1 MEDAMGRLMRKG
13 VEATVPAGQR
23 LFLGGLGLG
32 SLVAFLAA
40 FFADGR
46 LGRRRRALASAK
58 ARHLGRAGARR
69 LGRSKRGLVNRS
81 RGAWAR
87 LRARLRSDA
96 VPDEVIEQ
104 RVRAA
109 LGRVASHVSAIDV
122 LVEDGRVALGGP
134 ILESEHRRVV
144 RTARRVIGVRGLD
157 DWLEEHRRPDI
168 PELSDVARV
177 ARAAANRRRCA
188 SVMKTVPQSVNADD
202 PIRLAAEIMSAANI
216 GFLPVCDEGGKVVGT
231 VTDRDIVVRAIA
243 RGLDPALARVTE
255 VMSRDVVACRPEDE
269 LTLAEQ
275 FMANYQISRLVI
287 TDDDGTLEG
296 VISLSDI
303 AEHEPAR
310 RAARTLRAVAAREA
324 PRPC

>member
-1 MEDAMGRLMRKG
+1 MGRLMRRG
-13 VEATVPAGQR
+13 VEATVPARQR
-23 LFLGGLGLG
+23 LFLGGLGFG

-40 FFADGR
+40 FFGDGR
-46 LGRRRRALASAK
+46 LGRRRRALAGAK
-58 ARHLGRAGARR
+58 ARHLALLGLRR
-69 LGRSKRGLVNRS
+69 LGRSRRGLINRA
-81 RGAWAR
+81 RGASAR

-96 VPDEVIEQ
+96 VADEVIEQ

-109 LGRVASHVSAIDV
+109 LGRVASHVSVIDV

-144 RTARRVIGVRGLD
+144 RTARRVLGVRALD
-157 DWLEEHRRPDI
+157 DWLEDHRRADI
-168 PELSDVARV
+168 PELSNVARV
-177 ARAAANRRRCA
+177 ARANRRRCA
-188 SVMKTVPQSVNADD
+188 SVMKTVPQSVNEDD
-202 PIRLAAEIMSAANI
+202 SIRIAAEIMAAANI
-216 GFLPVCDEGGKVVGT
+216 GFLPVCDDGGKVVGT

-255 VMSRDVVACRPEDE
+255 VMSRDVVACRPDDE
-269 LTLAEQ
+269 LVLAEQ
-275 FMANYQISRLVI
+275 FMANYQVARLVI
-287 TDDDGTLEG
+287 TDEDGVLEG

-324 PRPC
+324 PRPA

>member
-1 MEDAMGRLMRKG
+1 MGRLMRKG
-13 VEATVPAGQR
+13 EEATGLARQR
-23 LFLGGLGLG
+23 LFLGGVGFG

-40 FFADGR
+40 FFGDAR
-46 LGRRRRALASAK
+46 LGRRRRALARAK
-58 ARHLGRAGARR
+58 AWHLGRAGARR
-69 LGRSKRGLVNRS
+69 LARAQRGLRNRA
-81 RGAWAR
+81 RGWWAR
-87 LRARLRSDA
+87 LRARVRSRSDA
-96 VPDEVIEQ
+96 VADEVIEQ

-109 LGRVASHVSAIDV
+109 LGRVASHVSVIEV
-122 LVEDGRVALGGP
+122 MVEEGRVALGGP

-144 RTARRVIGVRGLD
+144 RAVRRVIGVRGLD
-157 DWLEEHRRPDI
+157 DWLEEHRRADI
-168 PELSDVARV
+168 PELSDGGRV
-177 ARAAANRRRCA
+177 ARAANRRRCA

-216 GFLPVCDEGGKVVGT
+216 GFLPVCDDGGKVVGT

-269 LTLAEQ
+269 LALAEQ
-275 FMANYQISRLVI
+275 FMANYQVSRLVI
-287 TDDDGTLEG
+287 TDDDGVLEG

-324 PRPC
+324 PRPSW

>member
-1 MEDAMGRLMRKG
+1 M
-13 VEATVPAGQR
+13 
-23 LFLGGLGLG
+23 
-32 SLVAFLAA
+32 
-40 FFADGR
+40 
-46 LGRRRRALASAK
+46 
-58 ARHLGRAGARR
+58 
-69 LGRSKRGLVNRS
+69 
-81 RGAWAR
+81 
-87 LRARLRSDA
+87 
-96 VPDEVIEQ
+96 
-104 RVRAA
+104 RAA
-109 LGRVASHVSAIDV
+109 LGRVSSHVSVIDV

-144 RTARRVIGVRGLD
+144 RTARRVLGVRALD
-157 DWLEEHRRPDI
+157 DWLEEHRRADI
-168 PELSDVARV
+168 PELSDVVRV

-216 GFLPVCDEGGKVVGT
+216 GFLPVCDDGGKVVGT

-255 VMSRDVVACRPEDE
+255 VMSRDVVACRPDDE

-275 FMANYQISRLVI
+275 FMANYQVSRLVI
-287 TDDDGTLEG
+287 TDDDGILEG

-324 PRPC
+324 PRPS

>member
-1 MEDAMGRLMRKG
+1 MGRLMRTG
-13 VEATVPAGQR
+13 VEATMPARRR
-23 LFLGGLGLG
+23 LFLGGLGFG
-32 SLVAFLAA
+32 SLIAFLAA
-40 FFADGR
+40 FFGDGR
-46 LGRRRRALASAK
+46 LGRRRRALAGAK
-58 ARHLGRAGARR
+58 ARHLGLVGLRK
-69 LGRSKRGLVNRS
+69 LGRFRRGLVNRA
-81 RGAWAR
+81 RGSLAR
-87 LRARLRSDA
+87 LRARVRSRSDTVA
-96 VPDEVIEQ
+96 DEVIEQ

-109 LGRVASHVSAIDV
+109 LGRVASHVSVIDV

-144 RTARRVIGVRGLD
+144 RTARRVIGVRGID

-202 PIRLAAEIMSAANI
+202 PIRLAAEIMTAANI

-275 FMANYQISRLVI
+275 FMANYQVSRLVI
-287 TDDDGTLEG
+287 TDDDGVLEG

-324 PRPC
+324 PRPS

>member
-1 MEDAMGRLMRKG
+1 MGRLMRRG
-13 VEATVPAGQR
+13 VEATVPARQR
-23 LFLGGLGLG
+23 LFLGGLGFG

-40 FFADGR
+40 FFGDGR
-46 LGRRRRALASAK
+46 LGRRRRALAGAK
-58 ARHLGRAGARR
+58 ARHLGLVGLRR
-69 LGRSKRGLVNRS
+69 LGRSRRGLINRA

-87 LRARLRSDA
+87 LRARLRSDPVA
-96 VPDEVIEQ
+96 DEVIEQ

-109 LGRVASHVSAIDV
+109 LGRVASHVSVIEV
-122 LVEDGRVALGGP
+122 MVEDGRVALGGP

-144 RTARRVIGVRGLD
+144 RTARRVLGVRALD
-157 DWLEEHRRPDI
+157 DWLEEHRRADI
-168 PELSDVARV
+168 PELSDVGRV
-177 ARAAANRRRCA
+177 AGAAANRRRCA
-188 SVMKTVPQSVNADD
+188 SVMKTVPQSLNEDD
-202 PIRLAAEIMSAANI
+202 SIRLAAEIMAAANI

-255 VMSRDVVACRPEDE
+255 VMSRNVVACRADDE
-269 LTLAEQ
+269 LVLAEQ
-275 FMANYQISRLVI
+275 FMANYQVARLVI
-287 TDDDGTLEG
+287 TDDDGILEG

-324 PRPC
+324 PRPS

>member
-1 MEDAMGRLMRKG
+1 MGLLMRRG
-13 VEATVPAGQR
+13 LEATAPTRQR
-23 LFLGGLGLG
+23 LFLGGLGFG

-40 FFADGR
+40 FFGDGR
-46 LGRRRRALASAK
+46 LGRRRRALAGAK
-58 ARHLGRAGARR
+58 ARHLGRAGVRS
-69 LGRSKRGLVNRS
+69 LGRSGRGLLNHARV
-81 RGAWAR
+81 AWAR
-87 LRARLRSDA
+87 WRARVRSRSDA
-96 VPDEVIEQ
+96 VADEVIEQ

-109 LGRVASHVSAIDV
+109 LGRVSSHVSVIEV

-157 DWLEEHRRPDI
+157 DWLEEHRRADI
-168 PELSDVARV
+168 PELRGGGRI

-188 SVMKTVPQSVNADD
+188 SLMKTVPQSVNPDD

-216 GFLPVCDEGGKVVGT
+216 GFLPVCDDGGKVVGT

-255 VMSRDVVACRPEDE
+255 VMSRDVVSCRPEDE
-269 LTLAEQ
+269 LALAEQ
-275 FMANYQISRLVI
+275 FMANYQVSRLVI
-287 TDDDGTLEG
+287 TDDYGVLEG

-324 PRPC
+324 PRPA

>member
-1 MEDAMGRLMRKG
+1 MGRLMRRG
-13 VEATVPAGQR
+13 VEATVPARQR
-23 LFLGGLGLG
+23 LFLGGLGFG

-40 FFADGR
+40 FFGDGR
-46 LGRRRRALASAK
+46 LGRRRRALAGAK
-58 ARHLGRAGARR
+58 ARHLGLVGLRR
-69 LGRSKRGLVNRS
+69 LGRSRRGLINRA

-87 LRARLRSDA
+87 LRARLRSEA
-96 VPDEVIEQ
+96 VADEVIEQ

-109 LGRVASHVSAIDV
+109 LGRVASHVSVIDV

-144 RTARRVIGVRGLD
+144 RTARRVLGVRALD
-157 DWLEEHRRPDI
+157 DWLEEHRRADI
-168 PELSDVARV
+168 PELSDVGRV
-177 ARAAANRRRCA
+177 ARAANRRRCA
-188 SVMKTVPQSVNADD
+188 SVMKTVPQSVNEDD
-202 PIRLAAEIMSAANI
+202 SIRIAAEIMAAANI

-255 VMSRDVVACRPEDE
+255 VMSRNVVACRPDDE
-269 LTLAEQ
+269 LALAEQ
-275 FMANYQISRLVI
+275 FMANYQVARLVI
-287 TDDDGTLEG
+287 TDDDGILEG

-324 PRPC
+324 PRPS